1 MIGGGGM
8 MMLREIADRFEEIND
23 IWRDETP
30 AQQSADLA
38 ELDGLLLELDQLDA
52 TDEVDLLRGLIELL
66 MDQIELVIGPV
77 TVTDDDGAVDD
88 I

>member
-1 MIGGGGM
+1 M
-8 MMLREIADRFEEIND
+8 
-23 IWRDETP
+23 
-30 AQQSADLA
+30 
-38 ELDGLLLELDQLDA
+38 DQLDA
-52 TDEVDLLRGLIELL
+52 TDEVDLLRGQIELL